1 MVGQDTENEEGAKP
15 GIRNDDIG
23 QDGMGV
29 AAAVTDDTHD
39 PDFFPDEGPIPE
51 FSNAPIVITMG
62 MAFPLCTA
70 IRTGILFREI
80 FGHMGLEQLF
90 W

>member
-1 MVGQDTENEEGAKP
+1 MVSQDTEDEEGAVP
-15 GIRNDDIG
+15 GIRDDDIR

-29 AAAVTDDTHD
+29 SAAVTDDTHD
-39 PDFFPDEGPIPE
+39 PDFFPDEGSIPE
-51 FSNAPIVITMG
+51 FPNASIVITMD